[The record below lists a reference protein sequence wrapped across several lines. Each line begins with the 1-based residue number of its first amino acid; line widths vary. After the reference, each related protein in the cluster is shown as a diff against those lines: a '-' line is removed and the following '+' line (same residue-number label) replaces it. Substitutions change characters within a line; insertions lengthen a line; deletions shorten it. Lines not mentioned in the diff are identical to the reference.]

1 MPNYLPFLFVLAIFA
16 IILRDDTV
24 ITLFYLLTGV
34 YFVGRWWR
42 DRSLKAVRFTRKY
55 TDRAFLGETVTV
67 RLEVENSDWLP
78 VVWLRLH
85 DSLPVELAAHRVFQE
100 VVTLG
105 PRERREFTYTLESYK
120 RGYYRIGP
128 LLIYTG
134 DLLGLAE
141 EHHRQGPAD
150 SLIIYP
156 HIIPLTSVSLPS
168 HSPLGTLRH
177 TQPIFEDPTRVT
189 GKRDYVSGDSL
200 RRVDWKSTAITGRL
214 QVKQFEPSIALETV
228 IVLNLNAA
236 EYEARSRYDASE
248 LAVVIA
254 ASLANWVAGKKQA
267 VGMVVNGTDPLSG
280 DRRPAPL
287 PARKGRQH
295 LMRLL
300 DVLARIK
307 LAEDAG
313 PLPEV
318 LRRESVRLPWGTT
331 LVIVTGMAD
340 EALFDALFQARRG
353 GLDAVLILTS
363 AAAGFEETKR
373 RVARM
378 GIRVY
383 HLTREQDL
391 DIWRH

>member
-1 MPNYLPFLFVLAIFA
+1 MPDYLPFLFVLALFA

-24 ITLFYLLTGV
+24 ITLFYLLAGV

-42 DRSLKAVRFTRKY
+42 DRSLKGVRFKRHF
-55 TDRAFLGETVTV
+55 TDRAFLGERVTV
-67 RLEVENSDWLP
+67 RLEVQNTHWLP

-85 DSLPVELAAHRVFQE
+85 DSLPVELAAHRFFQE

-105 PRERREFTYTLESYK
+105 PLERREFTYSLEGYK

-128 LLIYTG
+128 LLTYTG
-134 DLLGLAE
+134 DLLGLSE
-141 EHHRQGPAD
+141 EQDRSGPPD
-150 SLIIYP
+150 YLTVYP
-156 HIIPLTSVSLPS
+156 HIVPLTSLSLPS

-177 TQPIFEDPTRVT
+177 NQPIFEDPTRVT
-189 GKRDYVSGDSL
+189 GKRDYISGDSL
-200 RRVDWKSTAITGRL
+200 RRVDWKATAVAGRL
-214 QVKQFEPSIALETV
+214 QVKQYEPSIALETM

-236 EYEARSRYDASE
+236 EYDVRSRYDASE
-248 LAVVIA
+248 LAIVIA
-254 ASLANWVAGKKQA
+254 ASIANWVAGKKQA
-267 VGMVVNGTDPLSG
+267 VGMVVNGADPLAG
-280 DRRPAPL
+280 DRRPGTL

-307 LAEDAG
+307 LAEG
-313 PLPEV
+313 CTSLPQV
-318 LRRESVRLPWGTT
+318 LRRELVQLPWGTT
-331 LVIVTGMAD
+331 LVIVTGTAD

-363 AAAGFEETKR
+363 PVARFLDTKR
-373 RVARM
+373 RVERM

-383 HLTREQDL
+383 HLTRELDL
-391 DIWRH
+391 DIWRR

>member
-1 MPNYLPFLFVLAIFA
+1 MPDYLPFLFLLALFA

-24 ITLFYLLTGV
+24 ITLFYLLAGV

-42 DRSLKAVRFTRKY
+42 DRSLKGVRFTRHF
-55 TDRAFLGETVTV
+55 TDRAFLGERVTV
-67 RLEVENSDWLP
+67 RLEVQNTHWLP

-85 DSLPVELAAHRVFQE
+85 DSLPVELAAHRFFQE

-105 PRERREFTYTLESYK
+105 PLERREFTYSLESYK
-120 RGYYRIGP
+120 RGYYRVGP

-134 DLLGLAE
+134 DLLGLSE
-141 EHHRQGPAD
+141 EQDRAGPPD
-150 SLIIYP
+150 YLTVYP
-156 HIIPLTSVSLPS
+156 HIIPLTSLNLPS

-189 GKRDYVSGDSL
+189 GKRDYISGDSL
-200 RRVDWKSTAITGRL
+200 RRVDWKATAVTGRL
-214 QVKQFEPSIALETV
+214 QVKLFEPSIALETM
-228 IVLNLNAA
+228 IALNLNAA
-236 EYEARSRYDASE
+236 EYDVRSRYDASE

-254 ASLANWVAGKKQA
+254 ASIANWVAGKKQA
-267 VGMVVNGTDPLSG
+267 VGMVVNGADPLAG
-280 DRRPAPL
+280 DRRPGTL

-307 LAEDAG
+307 LAEGCAS
-313 PLPEV
+313 LPEV
-318 LRRESVRLPWGTT
+318 LRREIVQLPWGTT
-331 LVIVTGMAD
+331 LVIVTGAAD

-363 AAAGFEETKR
+363 PVAKILDTKR
-373 RVARM
+373 RVERM
-378 GIRVY
+378 GIPVY
-383 HLTREQDL
+383 HLTRELDL
-391 DIWRH
+391 DIWRR

>member
-1 MPNYLPFLFVLAIFA
+1 MPDYLPFLFVLALFA

-34 YFVGRWWR
+34 YFVSRWWR
-42 DRSLKAVRFTRKY
+42 DRSLKAVRFKRIY
-55 TDRAFLGETVTV
+55 ADRAFLGEQVAV

-85 DSLPVELAAHRVFQE
+85 DSLPVELAAHRFFQE

-105 PRERREFTYTLESYK
+105 SRERREFTYTLETYK

-134 DLLGLAE
+134 DLLGLSE
-141 EHHRQGPAD
+141 EQDRYGQPD
-150 SLIIYP
+150 YLTVYP
-156 HIIPLTSVSLPS
+156 HILLLTSLSLPS

-177 TQPIFEDPTRVT
+177 TQPIFEDPTRVV

-214 QVKQFEPSIALETV
+214 QVKHFEPSIALETMV
-228 IVLNLNAA
+228 VLNLNAA

-248 LAVVIA
+248 LAIVIA
-254 ASLANWVAGKKQA
+254 ASIANWVAGKKQA
-267 VGMVVNGTDPLSG
+267 VGMVVNGADPLSG
-280 DRRPAPL
+280 DQRPGPL

-307 LAEDAG
+307 LAESAS
-313 PLPEV
+313 PLPDV
-318 LRRESVRLPWGTT
+318 LRRESVHLPWGTT
-331 LVIVTGMAD
+331 LVIVTGVAD

-363 AAAGFEETKR
+363 PVAGFEATKR
-373 RVARM
+373 RVEHM
-378 GIRVY
+378 GVRVY

-391 DIWRH
+391 DIWRR

>member
-1 MPNYLPFLFVLAIFA
+1 MPDYLPFLFVLALFA
-16 IILRDDTV
+16 IILRDDTI
-24 ITLFYLLTGV
+24 ITLFYLLAGV

-42 DRSLKAVRFTRKY
+42 DRSLKSVRFTRNY
-55 TDRAFLGETVTV
+55 TDRAFLGEQVTV
-67 RLEVENSDWLP
+67 RLEVQNTHWLP

-85 DSLPVELAAHRVFQE
+85 DSLPVELAAHRFFQE

-105 PRERREFTYTLESYK
+105 PLERREFAYTLQSYK

-128 LLIYTG
+128 LHLYTG
-134 DLLGLAE
+134 DLLGLSE
-141 EHHRQGPAD
+141 EQDRSGRPD
-150 SLIIYP
+150 YLTVYP
-156 HIIPLTSVSLPS
+156 RIVSLTSLSLPS

-177 TQPIFEDPTRVT
+177 TQPIFEDPSRVT

-200 RRVDWKSTAITGRL
+200 RRVDWKATAVAGRL
-214 QVKQFEPSIALETV
+214 QVKQFEPSIALETM

-236 EYEARSRYDASE
+236 EYEARSRFDASE
-248 LAVVIA
+248 LAIVIA
-254 ASLANWVAGKKQA
+254 ASIANWVAGKKQA
-267 VGMVVNGTDPLSG
+267 MGMVVNGADPLCDG
-280 DRRPAPL
+280 QPPAAL

-300 DVLARIK
+300 DVLARIS
-307 LAEDAG
+307 LAESAP

-318 LRRESVRLPWGTT
+318 LRRETVRLPWGTT
-331 LVIVTGMAD
+331 LVIVTGAAD

-363 AAAGFEETKR
+363 PVVGYLETKR
-373 RVARM
+373 RLEQM
-378 GIRVY
+378 GVKVY

-391 DIWRH
+391 DIWRR